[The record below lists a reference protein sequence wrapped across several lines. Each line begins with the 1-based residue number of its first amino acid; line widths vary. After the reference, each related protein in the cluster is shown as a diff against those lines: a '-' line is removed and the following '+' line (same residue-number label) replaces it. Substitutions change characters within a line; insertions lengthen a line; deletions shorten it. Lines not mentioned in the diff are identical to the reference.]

1 MLFSLRVIL
10 TIDKRGLNNILLFPS
25 EVLSML
31 SHLALPRAAM
41 FCAYCDRLLITFGN
55 EYGRKAVSQ
64 IGHHA
69 SGSNLGLL
77 LFGGDIW
84 DRPKPS

>member
-10 TIDKRGLNNILLFPS
+10 TIDKRGLNNILLSPY

-31 SHLALPRAAM
+31 SQLALPRATM
-41 FCAYCDRLLITFGN
+41 FCAYCDRLLITLGN

-64 IGHHA
+64 IGHHD

-77 LFGGDIW
+77 LVRGDRG

>member
-10 TIDKRGLNNILLFPS
+10 TIDKRGLNNILLSPS

-31 SHLALPRAAM
+31 SQLALPRATM

-55 EYGRKAVSQ
+55 ELR
-64 IGHHA
+64 
-69 SGSNLGLL
+69 
-77 LFGGDIW
+77 
-84 DRPKPS
+84 